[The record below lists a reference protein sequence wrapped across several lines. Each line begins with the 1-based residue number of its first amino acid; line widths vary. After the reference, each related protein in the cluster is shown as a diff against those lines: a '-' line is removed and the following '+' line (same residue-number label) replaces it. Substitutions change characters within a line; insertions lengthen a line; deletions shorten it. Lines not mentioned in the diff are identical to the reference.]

1 MSENIPEFQYK
12 YFKTN
17 PWEMD
22 MCSVIEGM
30 IGKEDKWDNSL
41 AKAVMHLHDGVQR
54 KNERGEPIPD
64 TKKLPKILFVT
75 ATAAIPYA
83 IAIKECWQTAYSRKS
98 SPKFFPIDVSRK
110 RSGLQGNKRILDD
123 QGLMQIDLAQI
134 EKLKQIGEKHGA
146 FNDTA
151 VFDEYVSTGDTL
163 KKVQKQ
169 LLEAGFNNV
178 NFMYGNWGHKFS
190 AVPIIEE
197 ARPIARKGS
206 NLPLSE
212 RETIPYRPL
221 AIQINK
227 DSKDLINDM
236 KAIGKE
242 MGKQI
247 LKHTGEHSATQ

>member
-1 MSENIPEFQYK
+1 MSESIPELRYK
-12 YFKTN
+12 YFKSN
-17 PWEMD
+17 PWGMEIN
-22 MCSVIEGM
+22 SVIEQM
-30 IGKEDKWDNSL
+30 IGKEGKWDNSL
-41 AKAVMHLHDGVQR
+41 AKAVMHLHNGVQR
-54 KNERGEPIPD
+54 KNEQGKPIPD
-64 TKKLPKILFVT
+64 TKKPPKILFVT

-83 IAIKECWQTAYSRKS
+83 IAIKECWQTAYSRES
-98 SPKFFPIDVSRK
+98 SPKFFIIDVSRK
-110 RSGLQGNKRILDD
+110 RSGLQGSKRILDD
-123 QGLMQIDLAQI
+123 QGLRQIDLAQI
-134 EKLKQIGEKHGA
+134 GKLKQIGEKHGA
-146 FNDTA
+146 FSDTA

-212 RETIPYRPL
+212 RETILYRPL
-221 AIQINK
+221 TIQINK
-227 DSKDLINDM
+227 DSKDLTNDM
-236 KAIGKE
+236 KTIGKE

-247 LKHTGEHSATQ
+247 LEHTRKQSATK